1 MGAPKRRLRKAGV
14 ALQKFDRN
22 YAEAIRGMP
31 IYGRTPNPEDN
42 SRISALNTVKGFA
55 GLLMGGLPA
64 QKLLTDPGSTPP
76 NTRLARIGEAVI
88 DYGAPSVSTA
98 VRYGAP
104 AAGVAVAGQGVMGII
119 NAMSANQQSEGAV
132 MPQ

>member
-1 MGAPKRRLRKAGV
+1 MGAPRRPLRKAGV

-22 YAEAIRGMP
+22 YAQAISDMP
-31 IYGRTPNPEDN
+31 MYTRSPNPEDKPG
-42 SRISALNTVKGFA
+42 ISALNTVKEFA

-76 NTRLARIGEAVI
+76 SSRLGRMGEAVV
-88 DYGAPSVSTA
+88 DYGAPAVSTS

-104 AAGVAVAGQGVMGII
+104 AAGVALAGQGVMGII
-119 NAMSANQQSEGAV
+119 NTMSANQQSEQAV